1 MLRHL
6 FSSGPQSV
14 LYVCATTLF
23 YFNLCP
29 HTLIFVQYVQLCKIV
44 HVLQDCLCEPL
55 VLMYGSGW
63 CKRVLL
69 SKGKPGSYYQ
79 AVHVNSWTGSKSR
92 CVIFSYFV
100 FFVCSDFGEREVGW
114 TLQIQSCH
122 HLSTWSLKCTQLL
135 LQQYLPTF
143 ITSIDLEK
151 YHYHLKSGSYQ
162 IFNDSEGVCRL

>member
-1 MLRHL
+1 MFVPPPCFISIFVHR
-6 FSSGPQSV
+6 PSV
-14 LYVCATTLF
+14 LCNCVCNCAKLSTCSTIVYASPLF
-23 YFNLCP
+23 WR
-29 HTLIFVQYVQLCKIV
+29 TS
-44 HVLQDCLCEPL
+44 
-55 VLMYGSGW
+55 SGW

-100 FFVCSDFGEREVGW
+100 VFVCSDFGEREVGW

-143 ITSIDLEK
+143 ITTIDPEK